1 MIDDNSPLITV
12 DELCEQLMI
21 SKGAAYQLLQS
32 GKVKCFRINKIWKIP
47 REAVQEYIQVQCENH
62 KKAAEQSFFVPVFQT
77 FQGYPYSYGNANI
90 VRYIYILL

>member
-21 SKGAAYQLLQS
+21 SKGAAYRLLQS
-32 GKVKCFRINKIWKIP
+32 GKVKCFRISKIWKIP

-62 KKAAEQSFFVPVFQT
+62 KKEAE
-77 FQGYPYSYGNANI
+77 
-90 VRYIYILL
+90 

>member
-32 GKVKCFRINKIWKIP
+32 GKVK
-47 REAVQEYIQVQCENH
+47 
-62 KKAAEQSFFVPVFQT
+62 
-77 FQGYPYSYGNANI
+77 
-90 VRYIYILL
+90 